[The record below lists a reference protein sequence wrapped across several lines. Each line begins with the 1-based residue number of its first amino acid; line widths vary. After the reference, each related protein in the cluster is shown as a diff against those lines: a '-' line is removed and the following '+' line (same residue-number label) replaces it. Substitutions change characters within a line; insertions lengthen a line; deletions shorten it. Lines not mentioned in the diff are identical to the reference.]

1 MSDYK
6 RTADYSRYTTL
17 QVERDG
23 RIVTVTMNRPHV
35 KNALNHEMHE
45 EFSTIFSD
53 LDRDDDCDVIVLTGA
68 EDAFSAGGD
77 MNWIREQWNNLP
89 MNAAANRT
97 NRRIQQTLLDLE
109 KPIIAKVRGPAIGLG
124 CTLCVFCD
132 FVYATPESVFCD
144 PHVRVGLV
152 AGDGGAIMWPQLIG
166 YARARRYLLTGDSLT
181 GADAAE
187 IGLITEAVP
196 EDRLDDVV
204 DAMARRLASGA
215 TYAIR
220 YTKAAINVGLKVT
233 ANAVIGTAVH
243 SENICQFSNDN
254 RIALDAMIG
263 KEKPTFTGS

>member
-1 MSDYK
+1 MTDYK
-6 RTADYSRYTTL
+6 RTVDYSRYEML
-17 QVERDG
+17 EVERAG
-23 RIVTVTMNRPHV
+23 RIVTVTMNRPDV

-45 EFSTIFSD
+45 EFGTIFAD

-132 FVYATPESVFCD
+132 FVYATPDSVFCD

-152 AGDGGAIMWPQLIG
+152 AGDGGAVMWPQLIG
-166 YARARRYLLTGDSLT
+166 YARARRYLLTGDSIT

-196 EDRLDDVV
+196 EERLDEVV
-204 DAMARRLASGA
+204 DAMANRLASGA

-220 YTKAAINVGLKVT
+220 YTKAAINAGLKVT
-233 ANAVIGTAVH
+233 ANAVIGAAVH
-243 SENICQFSNDN
+243 SENVCQFTNDN
-254 RIALDAMIG
+254 RIAVDAFIG